1 MNLCINDFEGPLD
14 LLLHL
19 VKTAKMDIYTI
30 DTKYIID
37 KYLEFISTLPKD
49 DLDEASEYLVM
60 ASELIH
66 LKSRLLLNL
75 DDDTKE
81 DNEFSI
87 NSEEDLKNK
96 LLEYERYQN
105 ITGIF
110 KELEEKRSEFYTKI
124 PESLSEYIE
133 KENIIEDK
141 INPELLKEAMIEL
154 QKRMEY
160 QKPVN
165 TRITKREISVE
176 ERIDKV
182 REFLNT
188 RKKAKFTDL
197 FEDFSKEVVVATFLA
212 ILDMCKNKEIKLTQ
226 KEAILEGLLF
236 VVGDEGLT
244 LDNICEIMLIDK
256 SEAQELLKKLREEY
270 NKDNRGIRISF
281 IGESFKLTTKQEH
294 KEYYQKLITTRGS
307 NTLSQAALET
317 LAIIAYN
324 QPITRM
330 EVDELRGISSINMIR
345 KLMAKDLV
353 KISGKSSLPGKP
365 NLYRTTSEFLDYF
378 GLATLGDL
386 PDLPNVKNDTEEE
399 QELFTI
405 YKEN

>member
-1 MNLCINDFEGPLD
+1 MN
-14 LLLHL
+14 
-19 VKTAKMDIYTI
+19 
-30 DTKYIID
+30 
-37 KYLEFISTLPKD
+37 
-49 DLDEASEYLVM
+49 
-60 ASELIH
+60 
-66 LKSRLLLNL
+66 
-75 DDDTKE
+75 
-81 DNEFSI
+81 
-87 NSEEDLKNK
+87 
-96 LLEYERYQN
+96 
-105 ITGIF
+105 
-110 KELEEKRSEFYTKI
+110 
-124 PESLSEYIE
+124 
-133 KENIIEDK
+133 
-141 INPELLKEAMIEL
+141 
-154 QKRMEY
+154 
-160 QKPVN
+160 
-165 TRITKREISVE
+165 
-176 ERIDKV
+176 
-182 REFLNT
+182 
-188 RKKAKFTDL
+188 
-197 FEDFSKEVVVATFLA
+197 
-212 ILDMCKNKEIKLTQ
+212 

-378 GLATLGDL
+378 GLKSIN
-386 PDLPNVKNDTEEE
+386 DLPNIEITKDDSIKDLYNSKYSEDS
-399 QELFTI
+399 
-405 YKEN
+405 